1 MLINIST
8 VLAFK
13 SVISTNE
20 NTYLR
25 DTKISLLYFLLHRLL
40 CLTPTTSGSSVA
52 DSPSIASTS
61 SSEGSSVG
69 GTTVTIESSG
79 LFSIVKSPEILISE
93 TAKLSLTCNSLIST
107 SIVSG
112 IFSGVAVTSKLNN
125 GCSTTPPSLAPTAAN

>member
-25 DTKISLLYFLLHRLL
+25 DTKISLFYFLLHRLL
-40 CLTPTTSGSSVA
+40 CLHSTTFGSSVA

-125 GCSTTPPSLAPTAAN
+125 GCSTTPPSLAPTAH

>member
-40 CLTPTTSGSSVA
+40 CLPTTSGSSVA

-79 LFSIVKSPEILISE
+79 LFSIVKCRDFNIRN
-93 TAKLSLTCNSLIST
+93 C
-107 SIVSG
+107 
-112 IFSGVAVTSKLNN
+112 
-125 GCSTTPPSLAPTAAN
+125 

>member
-1 MLINIST
+1 MS
-8 VLAFK
+8 
-13 SVISTNE
+13 S
-20 NTYLR
+20 
-25 DTKISLLYFLLHRLL
+25 
-40 CLTPTTSGSSVA
+40 PTTSGSSVA

-112 IFSGVAVTSKLNN
+112 IFSGVAASKLNN
-125 GCSTTPPSLAPTAAN
+125 GCSTTPPSLAPTASPTN